1 MKMKGRYIYCNTY
14 FITEMEY
21 LTMMSEVIQWWL
33 IRMSTLQHFLNQKMS
48 LVVYIRDVINRFVQA
63 GSVNKVK
70 SSGRLPQSEQA
81 VED

>member
-1 MKMKGRYIYCNTY
+1 
-14 FITEMEY
+14 MEY

>member
-1 MKMKGRYIYCNTY
+1 
-14 FITEMEY
+14 MEY

-33 IRMSTLQHFLNQKMS
+33 IRVNTLLHFLHQKMP
-48 LVVYIRDVINRFVQA
+48 LVVYIRDVVNRFVQA

>member
-1 MKMKGRYIYCNTY
+1 
-14 FITEMEY
+14 MEY
-21 LTMMSEVIQWWL
+21 LTMMSEVIQWCL
-33 IRMSTLQHFLNQKMS
+33 IRMNTLLNFLHQKMS

-81 VED
+81 AED

>member
-1 MKMKGRYIYCNTY
+1 MKMKGRYIYRNTY

-21 LTMMSEVIQWWL
+21 LTMMSEVIQWCL
-33 IRMSTLQHFLNQKMS
+33 IRMSTLQHFLNQKIS